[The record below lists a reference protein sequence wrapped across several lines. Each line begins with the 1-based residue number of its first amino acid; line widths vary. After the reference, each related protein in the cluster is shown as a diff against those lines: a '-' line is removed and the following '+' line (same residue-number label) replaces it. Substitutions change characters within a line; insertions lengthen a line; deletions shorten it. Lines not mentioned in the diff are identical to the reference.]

1 MRGKLIFPALII
13 VLLIT
18 VYFENKLFII
28 FLLLLI
34 IRVALLKNKNLNL
47 LIIALS
53 VVFAGRCW
61 LIKPPVTVPQ
71 IQNGIVAPDSIAVN
85 GDLLTGE
92 LQADRETVK
101 FVYQIKTQREQQ
113 YWKKLDHM
121 VQAKLEVKKI
131 EPIAQPRNPGE
142 FNYAKYLTKQNIYY
156 QVEITK
162 FKKLIEYQPRNF
174 KDRINILRIHIIKYL
189 AQLPKW
195 LRIHAQSLIVGYT
208 DSSDKDFLKIL
219 SSLGI
224 IHLFSLS
231 GLHVLII
238 LTLIR
243 KLTSFFKIPLEL
255 VDTLMLFLLPS
266 YGILVGSKSGIWRAV
281 VLAMVGIIFK
291 KFDWSLSSLDVFSVT
306 LLICMFVDPRAIT
319 TMGGQ
324 LSFLLAFAIMYL
336 YKNAKFV
343 WMTLKMNLVS
353 LPVICFYVYQFN
365 WLTLLIN
372 LIFIPLF
379 TYVILPLTFVSAL
392 SVNLKIWNNINNL
405 FGSMYSLLDYF
416 SSNTKFMLVTGKL
429 ATLTVVLL
437 VIISI
442 FYVESKNILNKYLY
456 QYLIIFIFGITINKF
471 PLSGSVNIIDVGQG
485 DSILVTTPLIR
496 KTFLIDTAGKL
507 KFMTNTW
514 AKRDSSNQVEH
525 STIPFLK
532 SQGISKIDKLFLSHK
547 DVDHIGNLE
556 ILLNKF
562 PVKQVNFGIGLDQNL
577 RIQKVIQDHPEI
589 EFKSRRQGDVI
600 KTGFINWQVL
610 WPKAKG
616 KGENSDSLTLLAQIK
631 DKKWFFTGDLDI
643 PSEQKILKD
652 YQFKIDYLKLGHHGS
667 KTATGDELL
676 EKTQPKLGLISA
688 GVNNRYGHP
697 NHETLQR
704 LENHHV
710 KYLNTS
716 DYGMISWYYDFFGN
730 REKITTFLKGDSF
743 ENSRIKK

>member
-1 MRGKLIFPALII
+1 M
-13 VLLIT
+13 
-18 VYFENKLFII
+18 
-28 FLLLLI
+28 
-34 IRVALLKNKNLNL
+34 
-47 LIIALS
+47 
-53 VVFAGRCW
+53 
-61 LIKPPVTVPQ
+61 
-71 IQNGIVAPDSIAVN
+71 
-85 GDLLTGE
+85 TGE
-92 LQADRETVK
+92 LQTNRETVK
-101 FVYQIKTQREQQ
+101 FIYQIRTQSEQQ

-121 VQAKLEVKKI
+121 VQAKLEVKKV
-131 EPIAQPRNPGE
+131 EPIARPRNPGE
-142 FNYAKYLTKQNIYY
+142 FNYAKYLIKQNIYY
-156 QVEITK
+156 QAEITE
-162 FKKLIEYQPRNF
+162 FKNLLEYHPQSF
-174 KDRINILRIHIIKYL
+174 KGKINVLRIHIIKYL

-208 DSSDKDFLKIL
+208 APTDKDFLKIL
-219 SSLGI
+219 SVLGV

-231 GLHVLII
+231 GLHVLLI

-243 KLTSFFKIPLEL
+243 KLTSFLKIPLEL
-255 VDTLMLFLLPS
+255 IDMLMLFLLPS

-281 VLAMVGIIFK
+281 VLAMVGIVFK
-291 KFDWSLSSLDVFSVT
+291 KLGWSLSSLDIFSVT
-306 LLICMFVDPRAIT
+306 LLICLFVDPMAIT

-336 YKNAKFV
+336 YKHTKFI
-343 WMTLKMNLVS
+343 WATLKMNLVS
-353 LPVICFYVYQFN
+353 LPIICFYTYQLN

-379 TYVILPLTFVSAL
+379 TYVILPLTFISAL

-405 FGSMYSLLDYF
+405 FEIMYRILDYF
-416 SSNTKFMLVTGKL
+416 SSNVQFILVTGKL
-429 ATLTVVLL
+429 AVLSVVLL

-442 FYVESKNILNKYLY
+442 FYIESKSIFNKYLY
-456 QYLIIFIFGITINKF
+456 QYLIIFVGCVVFNKF

-507 KFMTNTW
+507 KFMTKPW
-514 AKRDSSNQVEH
+514 AKRNGGNQVEH

-577 RIQKVIQDHPEI
+577 RIQKVIRAHPEI
-589 EFKSRRQGDVI
+589 EFRSRRQGDVI

-610 WPKAKG
+610 WPKVKG

-631 DKKWFFTGDLDI
+631 NKKWLFTGDLDI

-652 YQFKIDYLKLGHHGS
+652 YQFKVDYLKLGHHGS

-676 EKTQPKLGLISA
+676 EKTQPQLGLISS

-697 NHETLQR
+697 NRETLQR

-710 KYLNTS
+710 KYLNTA
-716 DYGMISWYYDFFGN
+716 DYGMISWYYDFFDN

>member
-1 MRGKLIFPALII
+1 MKGKLIFSALII

-18 VYFENKLFII
+18 IYFENKLFII

-34 IRVALLKNKNLNL
+34 VRIVLLKNKRLNL
-47 LIIALS
+47 LIVSLS
-53 VVFAGRCW
+53 IVFAVRCW
-61 LIKPPVTVPQ
+61 LIKPPTTVPQ
-71 IQNGIVAPDSIAVN
+71 IQSGIVTPDSISIN

-92 LQADRETVK
+92 LQTTRETVK
-101 FVYQIKTQREQQ
+101 FIYQIKTQREQQ

-121 VQAKLEVKKI
+121 VQAEPEIRKV
-131 EPIAQPRNPGE
+131 EPIAQSRNPGE

-156 QVEITK
+156 QVEITE
-162 FKKLIEYQPRNF
+162 FKNLIEYQPQSL
-174 KDRINILRIHIIKYL
+174 KDRINVLRIHIIKYL

-208 DSSDKDFLKIL
+208 DPTDKDFLKIL
-219 SSLGI
+219 SVLGI

-231 GLHVLII
+231 GLHVLLI

-243 KLTSFFKIPLEL
+243 KLTSLLKIPLEL
-255 VDTLMLFLLPS
+255 IDTLMLFLLPS
-266 YGILVGSKSGIWRAV
+266 YGILAGSKSGIWRAV
-281 VLAMVGIIFK
+281 VLAMVGVVFK
-291 KFDWSLSSLDVFSVT
+291 KLGWSLSSLDIFSVT
-306 LLICMFVDPRAIT
+306 LLICLFVDPLAIT

-336 YKNAKFV
+336 YKGTKFV
-343 WMTLKMNLVS
+343 WATLKMNLVS
-353 LPVICFYVYQFN
+353 LPIICFYTYQLN

-392 SVNLKIWNNINNL
+392 SVKLKIWNNVNDL
-405 FGSMYSLLDYF
+405 FESMYGLLDYF
-416 SSNTKFMLVTGKL
+416 SNNAQFIFVTGKL
-429 ATLTVVLL
+429 NILSVVLL
-437 VIISI
+437 VIISV
-442 FYVESKNILNKYLY
+442 FYIESKNVFNKYFH
-456 QYLIIFIFGITINKF
+456 QYLIVFATCITLNKF

-485 DSILVTTPLIR
+485 DSILITTPLIR

-507 KFMTNTW
+507 KFMTKPW

-532 SQGISKIDKLFLSHK
+532 SRGISKIDKLFLSHK
-547 DVDHIGNLE
+547 DVDHIGNLD

-562 PVKQVNFGIGLDQNL
+562 PVRQVNFGIGLDQNP
-577 RIQKVIQDHPEI
+577 RIQKVIQAHPEI
-589 EFKSRRQGDVI
+589 EFKSRRQGDII

-610 WPKAKG
+610 WPKVKG
-616 KGENSDSLTLLAQIK
+616 KGENSDSLTLLARIK
-631 DKKWFFTGDLDI
+631 DKNWLFTGDLDI
-643 PSEQKILKD
+643 PLEQKILKD
-652 YQFKIDYLKLGHHGS
+652 YQFKVDYLKLGHHGS

-676 EKTQPKLGLISA
+676 EKAQPKLGLISS

-697 NHETLQR
+697 NLETLKR
-704 LENHHV
+704 LENHRV
-710 KYLNTS
+710 KYLNTAE
-716 DYGMISWYYDFFGN
+716 YGMISWYYDFFGN